1 MVAPIIPDHF
11 KEFLRW
17 RRPFMGILRPVRR
30 PTPPTPITMPMPM
43 PPVPVPMPPAPESDF
58 DLNTVSRGEQSV
70 ALLQRVEIA
79 VEVVDMLQSTTV
91 RQWYQVRAAPW
102 PPRVCM

>member
-1 MVAPIIPDHF
+1 M
-11 KEFLRW
+11 
-17 RRPFMGILRPVRR
+17 
-30 PTPPTPITMPMPM
+30 
-43 PPVPVPMPPAPESDF
+43 
-58 DLNTVSRGEQSV
+58 